1 MRIADL
7 IPADKC
13 GAFEIRDSPFRRLV
27 QIDGGETMWMEDTA
41 REIETQRVA
50 INEAK
55 RRGGKVLTTG
65 LGLGMFADMCL
76 DSPAVESVTIIE
88 KNLEVVNL
96 VWPTLKGKHGHRV
109 ILILADALEW
119 MPTSRYT
126 VVWHDFW
133 ESAFSHFSAKCRE
146 VLTPRFEPWCD
157 WQGFW
162 ECA

>member
-1 MRIADL
+1 MSIAST
-7 IPADKC
+7 IPAGVC
-13 GAFEIRDSPFRRLV
+13 GAFQLRDQPIRRLV
-27 QIDGGETMWMEDTA
+27 QIDGGETLWMEDS
-41 REIETQRVA
+41 RHERETQQVA
-50 INEAK
+50 IDEAK
-55 RRGGKVLTTG
+55 RRGGRVLTTG
-65 LGLGMFADMCL
+65 LGLGMFADL
-76 DSPAVESVTIIE
+76 VLESPAVESVTIIE

-96 VWPTLKGKHGHRV
+96 TWLTLKAKHGPRV

-133 ESAFSHFSAKCRE
+133 AEAFSHDSKRCRE
-146 VLTPRFEPWCD
+146 ILTPRYEPWCD